1 MTDFMTPSEMLSAYI
16 DGELDEQ
23 STSLLFYTMA
33 NNVEL
38 QQELQQLMTIRTA
51 TSASAVQVPP
61 YLKQSVMA
69 RTIGKEEEP
78 VAVGMSSMTTAG
90 LVIGA
95 AAIASLA
102 TAWFLISDSSDNI
115 QNLYN
120 VYSSRSIEIHSP
132 QQPALSITSQSHRTP
147 PSELLHN
154 ENPALSQSQVSRSR
168 NNSSLPSSLHAISN
182 TTFDGAPS
190 IEDNITSTQ
199 SLDIQ
204 NEGNHINSDNVSKEN
219 EVPSQIISPA
229 IIYSVPSSYSPQT
242 FGALP
247 KASSMS
253 VFSHKQEYNSLSII
267 VRGLMSSSM
276 QSTSLPVPSQPFYSD
291 MGIGVFY
298 ALNENAELGI
308 EAGYDR
314 WTQVYEGKEADTSV
328 RIEQLYNAPW
338 VGVAYRHS
346 VAPVEWLSNASPYL
360 QGGIGVT
367 AVGPLARIALGLQ
380 YPIFQSVTLSAGIE
394 ASGLAYQ
401 YQGALFSSQRISFI
415 STVSIGL

>member
-51 TSASAVQVPP
+51 TSASVVQVPP
-61 YLKQSVMA
+61 HLKQSVLA
-69 RTIGKEEEP
+69 QTIGQEEKV
-78 VAVGMSSMTTAG
+78 VATGMSSMTTAG
-90 LVIGA
+90 LVISA

-102 TAWFLISDSSDNI
+102 TAWFLISDTSDNTR
-115 QNLYN
+115 NLHD
-120 VYSSRSIEIHSP
+120 VSSSRSIETHSTEHPVLSVTSQTMNVEPFELANNQNQTQRQTRTSGGIRTTSSSSFDISSHTTLDKAQSAVDDITSP
-132 QQPALSITSQSHRTP
+132 Q
-147 PSELLHN
+147 
-154 ENPALSQSQVSRSR
+154 
-168 NNSSLPSSLHAISN
+168 SL
-182 TTFDGAPS
+182 
-190 IEDNITSTQ
+190 E
-199 SLDIQ
+199 IQ
-204 NEGNHINSDNVSKEN
+204 NEHNHMN
-219 EVPSQIISPA
+219 EGYFSNEYQGESAIISSTTLR
-229 IIYSVPSSYSPQT
+229 SVPSSFNT
-242 FGALP
+242 FGTLP
-247 KASSMS
+247 QVRRMSAFSAEQEDNSM
-253 VFSHKQEYNSLSII
+253 SII

-276 QSTSLPVPSQPFYSD
+276 QSTSLPLPSQPLYSD

-298 ALNENAELGI
+298 NLNKDAQVGI

-328 RIEQLYNAPW
+328 RFEQFYNAPW

-346 VAPVEWLSNASPYL
+346 VAPVEWLSNASPYM
-360 QGGIGVT
+360 QGGLGIT
-367 AVGPLARIALGLQ
+367 AVGPLARLSLGLQ

-401 YQGALFSSQRISFI
+401 YQGTLFSSQRVSFV